1 MKFEKKTLPGEI
13 QQFLMIGGIAQAYE
27 VSIKIGEWLEE
38 NPKPDVNTLL
48 CAAHYAWA
56 CAELTELD
64 DDIIGFGEEAI
75 GLLEKVLL
83 LEPANEE
90 ALKQKSKLRKKV
102 KKAKREQ
109 QEILEWEKQDID
121 EMSKG
126 GLSELAFYY
135 FEKATKDPEFAEKG
149 YRYYQKLYEYDL
161 LEEELPQDS
170 LYHFATMAY
179 CKYYSEGYDAAK
191 NLIEKTLDWKLDQ
204 KFKIYDFKIT
214 DVWMIQL
221 NHLATLDDF
230 PAFRESFQRWNKT
243 MKAIRPDEEPSSFD
257 YRNLTPVVK
266 WLIARKTGVD
276 ILNYILT
283 NCYPFLLRK
292 KIDLDDHELVLKT
305 IPEQL
310 N

>member
-1 MKFEKKTLPGEI
+1 MKFEKKTLPTEI
-13 QQFLMIGGIAQAYE
+13 QQFLLIGGISQAYV
-27 VSIKIGEWLEE
+27 VSTKIGEWLEQ
-38 NPKPDVNTLL
+38 NPNPDMNTLL

-75 GLLEKVLL
+75 GLLEKALL
-83 LEPANEE
+83 LEANNEE
-90 ALKQKSKLRKKV
+90 ALKQKVKLQKKI

-109 QEILEWEKQDID
+109 KEILEWEKQDIH
-121 EMSKG
+121 EMSRG

-135 FEKATKDPEFAEKG
+135 FERATKNQEFAEKG
-149 YRYYQKLYEYDL
+149 YRYYKKLFEYDQ

-191 NLIEKTLDWKLDQ
+191 ELIEKTLDWKLNQ

-214 DVWMIQL
+214 TVWVIQL
-221 NHLATLDDF
+221 NHLAGKDDF
-230 PAFRESFQRWNKT
+230 PAFRESFQKWYET
-243 MKAIRPDEEPSSFD
+243 MKAIRSDEEPYSFD
-257 YRNLTPVVK
+257 HQNLTPVVK
-266 WLIARKTGVD
+266 WLIAKKTGVD

-283 NCYPFLLRK
+283 NCFPFLIRK
-292 KIDLDDHELVLKT
+292 KIDLSNYEEVLKA
-305 IPEQL
+305 IQEK
-310 N
+310 